1 MDIEDFFQTEGF
13 VSVLIALLFGAMI
26 GAERQWRQKSAGLR
40 TNTMVSVGA
49 AAYVLLAQHIFDTSG
64 GDPSR
69 IVAQIVSG
77 IGFIGAGVIMKD
89 GVSVKGLDRKSTRLN
104 SSH

>member
-49 AAYVLLAQHIFDTSG
+49 AA
-64 GDPSR
+64 
-69 IVAQIVSG
+69 
-77 IGFIGAGVIMKD
+77 
-89 GVSVKGLDRKSTRLN
+89 
-104 SSH
+104 